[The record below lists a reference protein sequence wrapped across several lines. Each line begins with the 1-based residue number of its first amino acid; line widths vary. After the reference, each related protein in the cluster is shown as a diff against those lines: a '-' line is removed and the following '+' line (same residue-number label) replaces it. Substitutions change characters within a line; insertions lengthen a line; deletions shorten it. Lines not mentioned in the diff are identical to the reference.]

1 MTRSRQHG
9 NHEHPEHLTMEQ
21 LSALLDKQLSP
32 SEQAFVD
39 AHLHSCK
46 QCRLA
51 LADLRAT
58 VGLVRAMPQPA
69 LSRSFTLP
77 ANVTP
82 LPIQAGRQMHRAIEP
97 ARRQPVARNGL
108 RRAMRFAS
116 AIAAV
121 LGLLFILS
129 GLLPAISLGH
139 LGAAT
144 ETAAPA
150 SSSFQ
155 SAERTPALSPHV
167 TTPNLVGTH
176 TAVSTQTGKLGQ
188 AGQPGTPPAARTP
201 THTPLTGK
209 VTPPQDQTLAP
220 PALPPYLDPGT
231 IEGRLSLG
239 LALALLGM
247 IGLLVTRRR
256 YRQVRY

>member
-1 MTRSRQHG
+1 MTRS
-9 NHEHPEHLTMEQ
+9 EHPEHLTMEQ
-21 LSALLDKQLSP
+21 LSAFLDKQLPP

-58 VGLVRAMPQPA
+58 VALVRAMPQPA
-69 LSRSFTLP
+69 LPRSFTLP

-82 LPIQAGRQMHRAIEP
+82 LPIHAGRQMHRAIEP
-97 ARRQPVARNGL
+97 ARRQPAGRNGL

-129 GLLPAISLGH
+129 GLLPAIPLGQGGTTATGSSAPAFAPNQSDRH
-139 LGAAT
+139 TPAISSQAAT
-144 ETAAPA
+144 PA
-150 SSSFQ
+150 
-155 SAERTPALSPHV
+155 V
-167 TTPNLVGTH
+167 VGTH
-176 TAVSTQTGKLGQ
+176 ILSPTQSGKVGQ
-188 AGQPGTPPAARTP
+188 AGQPRSTPSTAIP
-201 THTPLTGK
+201 THTPATTRAASPLGR
-209 VTPPQDQTLAP
+209 TLAP
-220 PALPPYLDPGT
+220 PALPPYLDPTT

-239 LALALLGM
+239 LVLALLGV
-247 IGLLVTRRR
+247 IGLLLTRRR

>member
-32 SEQAFVD
+32 SEQALVD
-39 AHLHSCK
+39 AHLHSCE

-58 VGLVRAMPQPA
+58 VALVRAMPQPA
-69 LSRSFTLP
+69 LPRSFTLP

-82 LPIQAGRQMHRAIEP
+82 LPIEAGRQLHRAIEP
-97 ARRQPVARNGL
+97 ARRQPAARNGL

-139 LGAAT
+139 LGAAS

-150 SSSFQ
+150 PSSFQ
-155 SAERTPALSPHV
+155 GAAHTPALSPHV
-167 TTPNLVGTH
+167 TTPNIVGTH
-176 TAVSTQTGKLGQ
+176 SAVSTQSGKLGQ
-188 AGQPGTPPAARTP
+188 AGQPRSTPAAATPPHTTP
-201 THTPLTGK
+201 TSK
-209 VTPPQDQTLAP
+209 VTPPQNQTLAP
-220 PALPPYLDPGT
+220 PALPPYLDPRT
-231 IEGRLSLG
+231 VEGRLSVG
-239 LALALLGM
+239 LALALLGV